1 VEEEDRSCNA
11 RDVARRRGE
20 LNMNWWQSKKRDAD
34 LERELRSDLELEEE
48 EQREAGISDEEAHY
62 AALRAFGNP
71 ALIREQTSAVWSWN
85 WLESL
90 ARDLRFSVRTLR
102 RTPGFAVI
110 AILVMALG
118 LGANVA
124 MFTMVRGV
132 LLKPLPFQD
141 PDRLV
146 MLYES
151 GLHEHDTAG
160 FNVAS
165 GGMYA
170 EWKNQNRSYSS
181 LALAQGIRVGLSG
194 SGGQLPEKLNSALF
208 SWEML
213 RTLGVQPA
221 LGRDFTL
228 ADDRPG
234 ANGTVLLSWGLWK
247 RRFGA
252 DPGILNQT
260 IFLDAQ
266 PYTVIGVMPKWF
278 DFPDSST
285 QLWTP
290 VYHDKPEATMT
301 SFSSHMFS
309 VVGRL
314 KTGVS
319 ASQGVADLSVISER
333 THNAHLNDPFIYRNT
348 RSRPLLEHIV
358 GEIKKPLYLL
368 LEATCCLLLIACLN
382 VANLQVARAA
392 TRRKELAIRTALG
405 GSWLRLIGERLM
417 ECLLLSASGGALGLL
432 LASAALHWLTQ
443 TRDDMSRVESIHMDG
458 VVAAFT
464 VGVVVICALFSGL
477 ITAFSTSDKRILG
490 ALREATRSVGASAR
504 PTLRKVLLTLEVGLT
519 VILLVGAG
527 LLLKSYERLRSADMG
542 CLTQDVITMHL
553 GIPDARYATP
563 AQRANFYDM
572 LLDRVR
578 ALPGVDAAGFATV
591 VPGQGYQMDW
601 SFTIVEH
608 PPLPQGSGLYALSRW
623 ADPKYFGAMGI
634 PILRGRTFDAGK
646 RLAAANEVV
655 ISQSFAGQF
664 LPGEDPLGRHIH
676 VHGKDFVIVGIVG
689 DTRYAIGETSRPVQY
704 YPLDAGVENFGTL
717 VIRSSHNL
725 EQFALPVQR
734 IVSEMDSDLPVS
746 DVLTMNQLLG
756 KSTLDQSFNA
766 ALLVAF
772 AALSLVLAAVGLF
785 GVMSYIAAQRT
796 TEIGIRVALGA
807 KREQVMRKMLLD
819 GMRPAVFG
827 LVVGL
832 AASLEAGR
840 LMRDLLYEIK
850 PLDPAVYVAVAATL
864 LAVAAFACI
873 VPAWRASRLDP
884 MQALRAE

>member
-1 VEEEDRSCNA
+1 
-11 RDVARRRGE
+11 
-20 LNMNWWQSKKRDAD
+20 MNWWQINWWRIKKRNAD

-48 EQREAGISDEEAHY
+48 EQREGGISEEEAHY

-71 ALIREQTSAVWSWN
+71 TLIREQTLAVWSWN

-90 ARDLRFSVRTLR
+90 ARDLRFSLRTLR
-102 RTPGFAVI
+102 RTPGFTVI

-118 LGANVA
+118 IGANVA
-124 MFTMVRGV
+124 LFTVVRGV
-132 LLKPLPFQD
+132 LLKPLPFHD

-146 MLYES
+146 MLYEA
-151 GLHEHDTAG
+151 GLHENEDETTG
-160 FNVAS
+160 SNVVS

-181 LALAQGIRVGLSG
+181 LALAKGIRVGLSG

-208 SWEML
+208 SWNVL

-221 LGRDFTL
+221 LGRDFTQ
-228 ADDRPG
+228 ADDNPG

-247 RRFGA
+247 RRFGG
-252 DPGILNQT
+252 DPAILNRT

-266 PYTVIGVMPKWF
+266 PYTVIGVMPAWF

-290 VYHDKPEATMT
+290 VYHDEPVDRMA
-301 SFSSHMFS
+301 SFSNHQFR

-314 KTGVS
+314 KPGVS
-319 ASQGVADLSVISER
+319 ASQAVADLSIISLR
-333 THNAHLNDPFIYRNT
+333 IHNEHLNDPFVFRSAT
-348 RSRPLLEHIV
+348 SRPLLEHLV
-358 GEIKKPLYLL
+358 GEIKKPLYVL

-382 VANLQVARAA
+382 VANLLVARAA
-392 TRRKELAIRTALG
+392 ARRKELAIRTALG

-432 LASAALHWLTQ
+432 FAFSALHWLTQ
-443 TRDDMSRVESIHMDG
+443 TRYDMSRVESIHFDG

-477 ITAFSTSDKRILG
+477 IAAFSTSDKRILG
-490 ALREATRSVGASAR
+490 ALHEASRSVSGGNVRAG
-504 PTLRKVLLTLEVGLT
+504 LRKVLLTLEVGLT
-519 VILLVGAG
+519 VILLIGAG

-563 AQRANFYDM
+563 AQRANFYDT

-591 VPGQGYQMDW
+591 VPGQGSQNDW
-601 SFTIVEH
+601 SFSIVEH
-608 PPLPQGSGLYALSRW
+608 PPLPQGSGLFALNRW
-623 ADPKYFGAMGI
+623 ADPRYFNAMGI

-646 RLAAANEVV
+646 HLDAANEVI
-655 ISQSFAGQF
+655 ISQSFAGQYF
-664 LPGEDPLGRHIH
+664 PGEDPLDRHIR
-676 VHGKDFVIVGIVG
+676 VRGKDFVIVGIVG
-689 DTRYAIGETSRPVQY
+689 DTRYAIGEAPRPVQY
-704 YPLDAGVENFGTL
+704 YPLAAGVETVGTL
-717 VIRSSHNL
+717 VIRSNHNL

-734 IVSEMDSDLPVS
+734 IVSEMDHDLPVS

-756 KSTLDQSFNA
+756 KSTLDQSFNT

-772 AALSLVLAAVGLF
+772 ATLSLVLAAVGLF
-785 GVMSYIAAQRT
+785 GVMSYIATQRT

-819 GMRPAVFG
+819 GMQPAVFG
-827 LVVGL
+827 LVGGL
-832 AASLEAGR
+832 AASLEAGQ
-840 LMRDLLYEIK
+840 LMRDLLYEVK
-850 PLDPAVYVAVAATL
+850 PLDLAVYAAVVASLLTVAAVAC
-864 LAVAAFACI
+864 V
-873 VPAWRASRLDP
+873 VPAWRASRVDP

>member
-1 VEEEDRSCNA
+1 M
-11 RDVARRRGE
+11 G
-20 LNMNWWQSKKRDAD
+20 WWQITWWRNQKRDAD
-34 LERELRSDLELEEE
+34 LERELRSDLQLEEE
-48 EQREAGISDEEAHY
+48 EQRERGITEEEARY

-71 ALIREQTSAVWSWN
+71 TLIREQSRAIWSWN

-90 ARDLRFSVRTLR
+90 ARDLRFSLRSLR
-102 RTPGFAVI
+102 RTPGFTVI
-110 AILVMALG
+110 AVLVMALG
-118 LGANVA
+118 IGANVA
-124 MFTMVRGV
+124 LFTVVRGV

-146 MLYES
+146 MLYEA
-151 GLHEHDTAG
+151 GLLGDDTTG
-160 FNVAS
+160 SNVVS

-181 LALAQGIRVGLSG
+181 LALAKGIRVGLSG

-208 SWEML
+208 SWDML

-221 LGRDFTL
+221 LGRDLTL
-228 ADDRPG
+228 ADDSPE

-285 QLWTP
+285 HLWTP
-290 VYHDKPEATMT
+290 VYHDKPEDEMT
-301 SFSSHMFS
+301 SFSNHMFR
-309 VVGRL
+309 VIGRL
-314 KTGVS
+314 KPGVS
-319 ASQGVADLSVISER
+319 ASQGAADLSLISQR
-333 THNAHLNDPFIYRNT
+333 IHNEHLNDPFVFRSAS
-348 RSRPLLEHIV
+348 SRPLLEHIV

-382 VANLQVARAA
+382 VANLLVARAA
-392 TRRKELAIRTALG
+392 ARRKELAIRTALG
-405 GSWLRLIGERLM
+405 GGWLRLIGERLM

-432 LASAALHWLTQ
+432 LAFAALHWLTQ
-443 TRDDMSRVESIHMDG
+443 TRDDMSRVESIHVDG

-464 VGVVVICALFSGL
+464 VCIIVLCALFSGL
-477 ITAFSTSDKRILG
+477 IAAFSTSHRRILG
-490 ALREATRSVGASAR
+490 ALHEATRSVGGASAR
-504 PTLRKVLLTLEVGLT
+504 ASLRKVLLTLEVGLT

-553 GIPDARYATP
+553 GLPDARYATP

-608 PPLPQGSGLYALSRW
+608 PPLPQGRGLFALSRW
-623 ADPKYFGAMGI
+623 ADPKYFNAMGI
-634 PILRGRTFDAGK
+634 PILRGRIFDAGK
-646 RLAAANEVV
+646 RLDAANEVV
-655 ISQSFAGQF
+655 ISQSFASQYF
-664 LPGEDPLGRHIH
+664 PGEDPLGRHLLAR
-676 VHGKDFVIVGIVG
+676 GQNAVIVGIVG
-689 DTRYAIGETSRPVQY
+689 DTRYEIGETPRPVQY
-704 YPLDAGVENFGTL
+704 YPLDAGIENVGTL
-717 VIRSSHNL
+717 VIRASHDL

-734 IVSEMDSDLPVS
+734 IVSQMDPDLPVS

-756 KSTLDQSFNA
+756 KSTLVQSFNT

-772 AALSLVLAAVGLF
+772 ATLSLVLAAVGLF

-832 AASLEAGR
+832 AASLEAGQ

-850 PLDPAVYVAVAATL
+850 PLDPAVYAAVAATL
-864 LAVAAFACI
+864 LTVAAFACI
-873 VPAWRASRLDP
+873 VPAWRASRLNP

>member
-1 VEEEDRSCNA
+1 V
-11 RDVARRRGE
+11 
-20 LNMNWWQSKKRDAD
+20 NWWQLKKRDAD

-48 EQREAGISDEEAHY
+48 EQRESGISEGEARY

-71 ALIREQTSAVWSWN
+71 TLIREQTRAIWSRN

-90 ARDLRFSVRTLR
+90 ARGLRFSLRTLR
-102 RTPGFAVI
+102 RTPGFTVI

-118 LGANVA
+118 IGANVA
-124 MFTMVRGV
+124 LFTVVRGV
-132 LLKPLPFQD
+132 LLKPLPFHD

-146 MLYES
+146 MLYEA
-151 GLHEHDTAG
+151 GLVGDDTTG
-160 FNVAS
+160 SNVVS

-181 LALAQGIRVGLSG
+181 LALAKGIRVGLSG

-208 SWEML
+208 SWDML
-213 RTLGVQPA
+213 RALGVQPA

-228 ADDRPG
+228 ADDSPG

-252 DPGILNQT
+252 NPGILNQT

-290 VYHDKPEATMT
+290 VYQENPEDVMT
-301 SFSSHMFS
+301 SFSNHQFR

-314 KTGVS
+314 KPGIS
-319 ASQGVADLSVISER
+319 ASQGVADLSLISER
-333 THNAHLNDPFIYRNT
+333 VHKEHLNDPFVFRSAS
-348 RSRPLLEHIV
+348 SRPLLEHIV
-358 GEIKKPLYLL
+358 GDIKNPLYLL
-368 LEATCCLLLIACLN
+368 LEATFCLLLIACLN
-382 VANLQVARAA
+382 VANLLVARAA
-392 TRRKELAIRTALG
+392 ARRKELAIRIALG
-405 GSWLRLIGERLM
+405 GSWMRLIGERLM

-432 LASAALHWLTQ
+432 LAFAALHWVAQ
-443 TRDDMSRVESIHMDG
+443 TRSDMSRVESIHIDG

-464 VGVVVICALFSGL
+464 VGVIALCALFSGL
-477 ITAFSTSDKRILG
+477 IAAFSISDKRILG
-490 ALREATRSVGASAR
+490 ALHDGSRSGSGGSAR
-504 PTLRKVLLTLEVGLT
+504 ASLRKVLLALEVGLT
-519 VILLVGAG
+519 VILLIGAG

-542 CLTQDVITMHL
+542 CITQDVITMHL

-563 AQRANFYDM
+563 AQRANFYDT

-601 SFTIVEH
+601 TFSIVEH
-608 PPLPQGSGLYALSRW
+608 PPLPQGSGQFALSRW
-623 ADPKYFGAMGI
+623 ADPKYFHAMGI
-634 PILRGRTFDAGK
+634 PILRGRTFDGGK
-646 RLAAANEVV
+646 RLDAANEVI
-655 ISQSFAGQF
+655 ISQSFANQYF
-664 LPGEDPLGRHIH
+664 PSEEPLGRHLR
-676 VHGKDFVIVGIVG
+676 VNGRNAAVIVGIVG
-689 DTRYAIGETSRPVQY
+689 DTRYAIGETPRPVQY
-704 YPLDAGVENFGTL
+704 YPLAAGIENVGTL
-717 VIRSSHNL
+717 VIRSSHDL

-734 IVSEMDSDLPVS
+734 IVSEMDRDLPVS

-756 KSTLDQSFNA
+756 KSILDQSFNT

-772 AALSLVLAAVGLF
+772 ATVSLVLAAVGLF
-785 GVMSYIAAQRT
+785 GVMSYIATQRT

-807 KREQVMRKMLLD
+807 KRDQVMRNMLLD

-832 AASLEAGR
+832 AASLEAGQ
-840 LMRDLLYEIK
+840 LLRDLLYEIK
-850 PLDPAVYVAVAATL
+850 PLDPAVYAAVAATL